1 MTDSPK
7 SGKDS
12 WYFNNSLLRKPE
24 FSSNTKSLLFLLKT
38 PENNHSLANNW
49 VEYTKSCFKRNPGT
63 FSKYSTFQENNFKT
77 EKKTTKPIPKKKNK
91 KKTNKPEVKLMIENL
106 QDQFVNKKTNKQ
118 RC

>member
-1 MTDSPK
+1 MLFLLTDSPK

-12 WYFNNSLLRKPE
+12 WYFNSSLLRKPE

-49 VEYTKSCFKRNPGT
+49 VEYTKSCFKRNPRT

-77 EKKTTKPIPKKKNK
+77 EKKTTKPIQTKQKKN
-91 KKTNKPEVKLMIENL
+91 
-106 QDQFVNKKTNKQ
+106 NKQ
-118 RC
+118 TRS